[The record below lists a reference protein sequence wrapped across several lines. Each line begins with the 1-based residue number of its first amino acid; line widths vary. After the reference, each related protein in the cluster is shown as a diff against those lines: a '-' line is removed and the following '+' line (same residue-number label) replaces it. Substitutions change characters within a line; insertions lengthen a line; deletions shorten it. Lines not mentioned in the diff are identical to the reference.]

1 MFGLFKKEVSN
12 EKYITDI
19 NLELSKLNREVQ
31 TLTAK
36 YDKIEELYLSIKG
49 RTNKKKKE
57 EEEQT
62 DDSPLGKVLVPT

>member
-1 MFGLFKKEVSN
+1 MFGLFNKNVPN

-19 NLELSKLNREVQ
+19 NLELSKHSRQINELQAE
-31 TLTAK
+31 LSK
-36 YDKIEELYLSIKG
+36 LEELYLSMKG

-62 DDSPLGKVLVPT
+62 DDSPLGKVLIPT